1 MILGKGKIVQQFS
14 NSTHSIVENW
24 YIKKAKLKKKYP
36 KLTDN
41 DLRFDEVKNGMLW
54 EELKIKFC
62 LNKEELQKIVS
73 EI

>member
-1 MILGKGKIVQQFS
+1 MTLGKNTVVQQFS
-14 NSTHSIVENW
+14 TSSHSIVENW

-36 KLTDN
+36 NLTDN

-54 EELKIKFC
+54 DELKIKFC

-73 EI
+73 AI